1 MTKKDMMQNTVVAR
15 TFIDEALDCG
25 RRANVDMPLLLDGLG
40 LTEGDLDHL
49 NTDQFGDI
57 WLELS
62 FCMQDEFFGLGKRPM
77 RPGSFTLL
85 GHAVRSSKNLEIA
98 IKRTL
103 RFLTVVLDEPHGRL
117 EIGAKHAKI
126 FLSNSDAPMTPFAYR
141 AFFLIVHSLNCW
153 LISERIPV
161 RSIMFPCK
169 EPEGTNDYS
178 DFFGVPVTFDTPAA
192 CLTFDRKY
200 LQKLI
205 NRSEQALKIFL
216 KAAPAAF
223 LNGYR
228 HDDGLKARITAEL
241 STNET
246 DSWLRIDE
254 IASRLGLSISTL
266 HRRLKEEGQTFG
278 EIKEERRR
286 NLAVSL
292 LKKTDMKIT
301 EVAHRI
307 GYSEPSAFFR
317 AFRKWYGTTPSE
329 IRGSRRSNKKSLDA
343 SD

>member
-1 MTKKDMMQNTVVAR
+1 MTKKDMMQNTTVAR
-15 TFIDEALDCG
+15 TFIDEAIDCG
-25 RRANVDMPLLLDGLG
+25 RRANVDMSLLLDNFD
-40 LTEGDLDHL
+40 LTEADLDHL
-49 NTDQFGDI
+49 NAEQFGDI

-62 FCMQDEFFGLGKRPM
+62 FCMRDEFFGLGKRPM

-98 IKRTL
+98 VKRAL
-103 RFLTVVLDEPHGRL
+103 RFLTVVLDEPCGRL
-117 EIGAKHAKI
+117 EIGTKHAKI

-141 AFFLIVHSLNCW
+141 AFFLIIHSLNCW
-153 LISERIPV
+153 LVSERIPI

-169 EPEGTNDYS
+169 EPKGTNDYR
-178 DFFGVPVTFDTPAA
+178 DFFGVPVTFEAPSA

-200 LQKLI
+200 LKKPI
-205 NRSEQALKIFL
+205 KRSEQALKTFL
-216 KAAPAAF
+216 KVAPAVF

-228 HDDGLKARITAEL
+228 HDDGLKAQITAEL

-292 LKKTDMKIT
+292 LKKTDMTVT

-317 AFRKWYGTTPSE
+317 AFKKWYGTTPSE
-329 IRGSRRSNKKSLDA
+329 IRGTRLSSKKSP
-343 SD
+343 